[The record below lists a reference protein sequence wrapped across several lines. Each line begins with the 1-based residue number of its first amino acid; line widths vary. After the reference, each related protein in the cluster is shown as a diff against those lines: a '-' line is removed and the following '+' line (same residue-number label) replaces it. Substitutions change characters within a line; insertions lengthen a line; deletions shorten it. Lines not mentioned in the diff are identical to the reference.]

1 MWWQWSRWKKTIM
14 VVDQTNGT
22 VVTDYSNRNVVV
34 EKKNNSIMVVVMAL
48 DDSNRNAVAAEDMA
62 GNNLFKGGGPFQMSV
77 ETQMNQAY
85 KSDWVVFMNEGY
97 SSELEQYKDKL
108 SVELEKKCLR

>member
-1 MWWQWSRWKKTIM
+1 M

-62 GNNLFKGGGPFQMSV
+62 GNNLFKGGGVHLTF
-77 ETQMNQAY
+77 
-85 KSDWVVFMNEGY
+85 
-97 SSELEQYKDKL
+97 
-108 SVELEKKCLR
+108 